1 MDSRMKTLMTVLGTL
16 VALLVLVGVAA
27 IVMLLQHPAGA
38 GAH

>member
-1 MDSRMKTLMTVLGTL
+1 MERRMKTLMAILGTL

-27 IVMLLQHPAGA
+27 IVMLLRNPAAA